1 MKTQKWVHLVDGKV
15 SDDSH
20 GMIFG
25 TDWISKVTSNVA
37 IEAPTGKIVCQYCGG
52 NGQLVSFK
60 AKYCAL
66 INFTFKYS
74 LFKTSKS

>member
-37 IEAPTGKIVCQYCGG
+37 TEAPTGKIVCQ
-52 NGQLVSFK
+52 
-60 AKYCAL
+60 
-66 INFTFKYS
+66 
-74 LFKTSKS
+74 

>member
-37 IEAPTGKIVCQYCGG
+37 TEAPTGK
-52 NGQLVSFK
+52 
-60 AKYCAL
+60 
-66 INFTFKYS
+66 YS
-74 LFKTSKS
+74 LSVLRREWTTCQF